1 MSEFT
6 DYDSYDAIGMADLVR
21 RKEIYAADLCEK
33 AINRIEE
40 RNPLI
45 NAVVTKMYDQARKS
59 IDDNLPDGPFKGVP
73 FLLKDLGQPYAG
85 VPMTK
90 GCRGYQ
96 NYIPE
101 QDSELVRRFKNA
113 GLVILGKTNTP
124 EFGLLGITEPELHGP
139 TRNPWNTE
147 HTPGGS
153 SGGSAAAVAS
163 GMVPVASANDG
174 GGSIRIP
181 ASYCGIF
188 GLKPSRGRVPTGPES
203 GESWQG
209 ASVDHV
215 VSKSVRDSA
224 AMLDA
229 IQGVDVG
236 APYTITP
243 PERPYRQEVEK
254 SPGKLR
260 IAFCSTSPLRTAV
273 HPECEKA
280 VQETAKLLQELGHL
294 VEEDEPSIDGI
305 ELAKSFFMMY
315 FGEMAADLDELQIY
329 LKRRLKND
337 DTEILT
343 RILALMGNAY
353 TAGEFVRSMRWWN
366 TISRSTGAFFQR
378 YDVYLTPTVASPP
391 VEIGEFQP
399 PALLVFLMKILT
411 TLRMGKTIKATGV
424 VEKGSIES
432 LAKTPFTQLAN
443 ITGQP
448 AMSVPLHW
456 TAEGLPCGVQ
466 LIGRFGDEATLFRL
480 AAQLEKARPWF
491 NKRPIIQAP

>member
-1 MSEFT
+1 
-6 DYDSYDAIGMADLVR
+6 
-21 RKEIYAADLCEK
+21 
-33 AINRIEE
+33 
-40 RNPLI
+40 
-45 NAVVTKMYDQARKS
+45 
-59 IDDNLPDGPFKGVP
+59 
-73 FLLKDLGQPYAG
+73 
-85 VPMTK
+85 
-90 GCRGYQ
+90 
-96 NYIPE
+96 
-101 QDSELVRRFKNA
+101 
-113 GLVILGKTNTP
+113 
-124 EFGLLGITEPELHGP
+124 
-139 TRNPWNTE
+139 
-147 HTPGGS
+147 
-153 SGGSAAAVAS
+153 
-163 GMVPVASANDG
+163 
-174 GGSIRIP
+174 
-181 ASYCGIF
+181 
-188 GLKPSRGRVPTGPES
+188 
-203 GESWQG
+203 
-209 ASVDHV
+209 
-215 VSKSVRDSA
+215 
-224 AMLDA
+224 
-229 IQGVDVG
+229 
-236 APYTITP
+236 
-243 PERPYRQEVEK
+243 
-254 SPGKLR
+254 
-260 IAFCSTSPLRTAV
+260 
-273 HPECEKA
+273 
-280 VQETAKLLQELGHL
+280 
-294 VEEDEPSIDGI
+294 
-305 ELAKSFFMMY
+305 MMY